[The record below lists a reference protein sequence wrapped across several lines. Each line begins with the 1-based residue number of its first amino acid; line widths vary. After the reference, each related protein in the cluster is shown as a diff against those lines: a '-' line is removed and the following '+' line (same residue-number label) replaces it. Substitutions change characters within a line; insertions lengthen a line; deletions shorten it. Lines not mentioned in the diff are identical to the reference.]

1 MSITLCNSKPVPS
14 SPTEQAPEDS
24 NPGVPSG
31 ILSILDTIGLPLAL
45 LPTLLAVY
53 RDVRDT
59 YKLLVVEGYCVSWST
74 LLTARLK

>member
-1 MSITLCNSKPVPS
+1 MSITLCNSKPVVSTPS
-14 SPTEQAPEDS
+14 DSP
-24 NPGVPSG
+24 PGVPSA
-31 ILSILDTIGLPLAL
+31 ILTILDTIGLPLAL

-59 YKLLVVEGYCVSWST
+59 YKLLVAEGYCVSWST

>member
-1 MSITLCNSKPVPS
+1 MSITLCNSKTVAAS
-14 SPTEQAPEDS
+14 SDS
-24 NPGVPSG
+24 NPGVPTA
-31 ILSILDTIGLPLAL
+31 ILSILDNIGLPLAL

-59 YKLLVVEGYCVSWST
+59 YKLLVAEGYCVSWST